1 MGEGLRGVKEG
12 KGLGSTNGWLPRRD
26 GVVKYGV
33 RNIVDNVVITM
44 YDVRRVPDLSGRSLP
59 TL

>member
-1 MGEGLRGVKEG
+1 MWLKVQHSKEGEGER
-12 KGLGSTNGWLPRRD
+12 WLPRRD

-33 RNIVDNVVITM
+33 RNIVDNVVIAM

>member
-1 MGEGLRGVKEG
+1 MGGGLRGEG
-12 KGLGSTNGWLPRRD
+12 IRSTNGWLPRRD

-33 RNIVDNVVITM
+33 RNIVDNVVIAM